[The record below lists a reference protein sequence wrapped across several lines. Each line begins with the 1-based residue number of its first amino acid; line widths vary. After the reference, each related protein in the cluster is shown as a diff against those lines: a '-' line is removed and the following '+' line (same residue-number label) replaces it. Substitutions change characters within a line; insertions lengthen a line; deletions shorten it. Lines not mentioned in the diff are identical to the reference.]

1 MKKMQKIIVTG
12 TLLGALSFGALA
24 HSALS
29 TVKEVSAYSTYE
41 EAVTKEKGTL
51 VVKKVDQNGRPVAG
65 AKITVSHVTG
75 QIAAR
80 IVTNQN
86 GIATVTLGGAY
97 YHVTDTSAVTAGYY
111 PGNTIYEVLVQPYK
125 TKTVSFTNS
134 YKG

>member
-1 MKKMQKIIVTG
+1 MKKMQKIIITG
-12 TLLGALSFGALA
+12 ALLGVLSLGALAQSTV
-24 HSALS
+24 S
-29 TVKEVSAYSTYE
+29 TVKDVSAYGTYE
-41 EAVTKEKGTL
+41 QAITKEKGTL
-51 VVKKVDQNGRPVAG
+51 VVKKVDKNGRPVAG

-75 QIAAR
+75 QIAAQ

-86 GIATVTLGGAY
+86 GVATVTLSGAY